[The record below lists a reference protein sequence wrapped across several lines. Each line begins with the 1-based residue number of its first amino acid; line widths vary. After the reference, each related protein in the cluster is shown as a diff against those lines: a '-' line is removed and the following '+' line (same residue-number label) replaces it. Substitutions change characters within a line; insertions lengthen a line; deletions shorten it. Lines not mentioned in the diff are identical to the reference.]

1 MSVALVARSR
11 GVLRYSPWDG
21 VLIALSGV
29 YAALLLWSPS
39 APLIALGLWWTANTV
54 AHNFIHTPFFRSRAA
69 NRGFALYLSA
79 LMGVPQGLWRDRH
92 LRHHREALAAPNQPP
107 LKLRWTP
114 DIAVELGIVIG
125 IWLAMVA
132 FAPSFFVAVYV
143 PGYLAGLCL
152 CHLQGHFEHAGGTTS
167 HYGWLYNRLFFNDG
181 YHVEHHRHPGE
192 HWTRLPQTADP
203 SAPRSRWP
211 PVLRWLGRFDSPRS
225 LRAGRFD
232 SLPSLRAGALEQLER
247 IALRSRML
255 QRFLLAS
262 HERAFRTLLAQVP
275 RARRVTIVGG
285 GLFPR
290 TALILRK
297 LLPDATLSIVDAQ
310 SEHLEIAR
318 RLVGGVELRH
328 EFFDAHSPD
337 AADLVVVPLSF
348 IGDRRAVYE
357 HPPARAVLVHDWLW
371 RPHGGGVRVSW
382 LLLKRLNLVTR

>member
-1 MSVALVARSR
+1 
-11 GVLRYSPWDG
+11 
-21 VLIALSGV
+21 
-29 YAALLLWSPS
+29 
-39 APLIALGLWWTANTV
+39 
-54 AHNFIHTPFFRSRAA
+54 
-69 NRGFALYLSA
+69 
-79 LMGVPQGLWRDRH
+79 
-92 LRHHREALAAPNQPP
+92 
-107 LKLRWTP
+107 
-114 DIAVELGIVIG
+114 
-125 IWLAMVA
+125 MVA
-132 FAPSFFVAVYV
+132 FAPSFFAAVYV

-203 SAPRSRWP
+203 NAQRSRWP
-211 PVLRWLGRFDSPRS
+211 PVLRWLDAFGS
-225 LRAGRFD
+225 LRSPNAR
-232 SLPSLRAGALEQLER
+232 ALERLER
-247 IALRSRML
+247 IALRSRTL

-262 HERAFRTLLAQVP
+262 HERAFRRLLAQLP

-310 SEHLEIAR
+310 PEHLEIAR
-318 RLVGGVELRH
+318 RFVDGVELRH
-328 EFFDAHSPD
+328 QFFDAHSPD
-337 AADLVVVPLSF
+337 DADLVVVPLSF